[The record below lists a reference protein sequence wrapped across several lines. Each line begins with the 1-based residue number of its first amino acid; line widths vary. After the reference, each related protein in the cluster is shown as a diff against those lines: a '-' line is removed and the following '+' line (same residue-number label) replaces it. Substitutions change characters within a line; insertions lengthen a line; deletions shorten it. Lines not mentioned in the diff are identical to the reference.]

1 MTSLARRLPFHYGW
15 LILAAGVLGNTV
27 SGAATFWSVSV
38 YVPAIADDFEVDRF
52 PVVLAFMI
60 GQLVFALVGP
70 FAGRF
75 IDRQGPR
82 RALLISSAGLPLAL
96 FATSFSTS
104 IWQLFIGWAVVSA
117 LRPLMMPIPYNWA
130 LTRWFDAKRQ
140 AALGVVTVGFGL
152 GGAAILPL
160 LAAVEA
166 SADWSAAMITS
177 GVLVLVVQGS
187 LALFIV
193 RDRPSDLGLR
203 MQGAVEG
210 VASRNADDEWGFTAG
225 QAVRTPMFWLLSIGL
240 MFFFMGQG
248 AMTTLAID
256 FFESRAVQ
264 GGAGLLAASALLR
277 TIMRLPFGLAINRVD
292 RVFRLAMVVVAS
304 QAIALG
310 VLTASTS
317 AGAIWTWVLLWGV
330 GGALAPMIEPL
341 LINRA
346 FGVRHFGA
354 ISGVVTMI
362 SFGGQILGP
371 IGGAALFDATDSYT
385 IPFSLYVA
393 GFVLSAVLFFTA
405 SIIVRSPSF
414 VAAKGRASSG
424 EPAPAR

>member
-1 MTSLARRLPFHYGW
+1 
-15 LILAAGVLGNTV
+15 
-27 SGAATFWSVSV
+27 
-38 YVPAIADDFEVDRF
+38 
-52 PVVLAFMI
+52 
-60 GQLVFALVGP
+60 
-70 FAGRF
+70 
-75 IDRQGPR
+75 
-82 RALLISSAGLPLAL
+82 
-96 FATSFSTS
+96 
-104 IWQLFIGWAVVSA
+104 
-117 LRPLMMPIPYNWA
+117 
-130 LTRWFDAKRQ
+130 
-140 AALGVVTVGFGL
+140 
-152 GGAAILPL
+152 
-160 LAAVEA
+160 
-166 SADWSAAMITS
+166 
-177 GVLVLVVQGS
+177 
-187 LALFIV
+187 
-193 RDRPSDLGLR
+193 
-203 MQGAVEG
+203 
-210 VASRNADDEWGFTAG
+210 
-225 QAVRTPMFWLLSIGL
+225 

-277 TIMRLPFGLAINRVD
+277 TVMRLPFGLAINRVD

-371 IGGAALFDATDSYT
+371 IGGAALFDATGSYT
-385 IPFSLYVA
+385 IPFALYVA
-393 GFVLSAVLFFTA
+393 GFVLAAVLFFVA

-414 VAAKGRASSG
+414 AAATGRAAGG
-424 EPAPAR
+424 ETAPAH